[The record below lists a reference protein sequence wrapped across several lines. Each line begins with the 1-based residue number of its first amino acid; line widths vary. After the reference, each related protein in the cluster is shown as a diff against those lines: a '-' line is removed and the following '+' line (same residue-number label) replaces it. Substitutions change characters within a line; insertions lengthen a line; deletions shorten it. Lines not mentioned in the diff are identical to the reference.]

1 MSDANVVIL
10 PFHCP
15 DPIAL
20 QAEVVGLG
28 RACFLPDVTPIAPD
42 LPERI
47 ADARRVALTAM
58 WLNTVHVHEPIVVVA
73 YGSDARLLPALA
85 LAQRAAHRRVTGY
98 VIVDGDAP
106 APSNEWPDAPVWW
119 VLTSQA
125 PQALAEK
132 ALTARL
138 RGFDVVEGP
147 ALDAIAAA
155 G

>member
-10 PFHCP
+10 PFSCP
-15 DPIAL
+15 DPISL

-28 RACFLPDVTPIAPD
+28 KPCFLPDLATIPPD

-47 ADARRVALTAM
+47 AEARRVALTAL
-58 WLNTVHVHEPIVVVA
+58 WLNAAQVSEPIVVVA
-73 YGSDARLLPALA
+73 FGPDARLLPALA
-85 LAQRAAHRRVTGY
+85 LAQRSAHRRVTGY

-119 VLTSQA
+119 VLTAQA
-125 PQALAEK
+125 PVELGEK
-132 ALTARL
+132 MLTARL
-138 RGFDVVEGP
+138 RGFEVVEGT
-147 ALDAIAAA
+147 ALAAIAAA